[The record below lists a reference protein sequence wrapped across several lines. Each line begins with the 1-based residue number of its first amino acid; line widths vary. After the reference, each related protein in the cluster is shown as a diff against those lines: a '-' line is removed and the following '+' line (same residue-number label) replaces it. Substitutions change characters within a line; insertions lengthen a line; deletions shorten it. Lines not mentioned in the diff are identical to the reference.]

1 MTNVKTIALLGLTLA
16 VMACDNDVG
25 GETTTTTS
33 TSTTSSGT
41 TETGS
46 ATTETE
52 TATTATETGTTTTTT
67 GTTSTTTTGTTSTTT
82 STTTTTT
89 TSPLDTDNDGDGF
102 TENEGD
108 CDDTLSAVN
117 PLAVELCNK
126 MDDNCNGAVDDDP
139 LDGNTYYAD
148 DDSDGFGDAAE
159 SMRAC
164 DLPAGYVDNSSDCD
178 DTDSSVGLCDT
189 GDTGVVVVN
198 HDGSYTGNLYAE
210 IDLPDLGLSDICNVP
225 FNSLTFNTAATPQ
238 LRGNADCLIEV
249 VFLGTPISQNANI
262 LINANMTSEP
272 NFEGFIELDTYAEAY
287 EGSFVDADTLYAD
300 YSIEIEVKLAGDV
313 TFDGNF
319 SASR

>member
-16 VMACDNDVG
+16 VMACDNG
-25 GETTTTTS
+25 IGEETTATTS
-33 TSTTSSGT
+33 SSTTSSST
-41 TETGS
+41 TETGT
-46 ATTETE
+46 ATTETG
-52 TATTATETGTTTTTT
+52 TATTETGTTTTQTETGTTTTT
-67 GTTSTTTTGTTSTTT
+67 GTTGTTTTT

-89 TSPLDTDNDGDGF
+89 KSPLDTDDDGDGF

-117 PLAVELCNK
+117 PLAIELCNK
-126 MDDNCNGAVDDDP
+126 IDDNCNGTVDDDP

-189 GDTGVVVVN
+189 GDTGVVAVN

-210 IDLPDLGLSDICNVP
+210 VEIAALGLSDICNIP
-225 FNSLTFNTAATPQ
+225 FNALTFDTAATPQ
-238 LRGNADCLIEV
+238 LRGNADCVIEV
-249 VFLGTPISQNANI
+249 VFFGIKIKENAHI
-262 LINANMTSEP
+262 LVNANMTTEP
-272 NFEGFIELDTYAEAY
+272 NFEGYIELDTYAELY
-287 EGSFVDADTLYAD
+287 EGSFVDPDTLYAD
-300 YSIEIEVKLAGDV
+300 YNLEIKIDGYDV